1 MSLRRYVAVRLLQ
14 VIPTVLLIVSITF
27 FMVRFLPGDPVQVM
41 LSYGVRSEEVVREL
55 ERLYGLDQPIWRQYL
70 EFLLQYAR
78 LDFGTSIIREGRS
91 VSKMIA
97 TRLPHTLVLAF
108 AGTLVAVVL
117 GVPAGIIS
125 AVNRDTWIDDSVMI
139 TALLGVSTPSFWVGL
154 MMILVFAVWIPWF
167 PATGAGNLS
176 SPVDALHH
184 VILPAITLGTFSAS
198 LIARITRSSMLD
210 VLDKEYIQAAR
221 ARGIAER
228 TVIYRHAFMNASIP
242 VVTVVGLFLGEA
254 IAGTIVIEQVFARPG
269 VGRLLLDGVFARDYP
284 VVQGGVVVI
293 ALTYTLVNLLTDL
306 SYAYLDPK
314 IRY

>member
-1 MSLRRYVAVRLLQ
+1 MSKRRYVAVRLLQ
-14 VIPTVLLIVSITF
+14 VVPTAILVVSITF

-41 LSYGVRSEEVVREL
+41 LSYGVRSEELVTEL
-55 ERLYGLDQPIWRQYL
+55 RNIYGLNQPLWKQYL
-70 EFLLQYAR
+70 DFLIQYAQ

-91 VSKMIA
+91 VSTMIA

-108 AGTLVAVVL
+108 AGTLVAVLL
-117 GVPAGIIS
+117 GVPAGIVS

-139 TALLGVSTPSFWVGL
+139 TALLGVSTPSFWIGL
-154 MMILVFAVWIPWF
+154 MLILIFAVWF
-167 PATGAGNLS
+167 PLFPTSGAGNLGN
-176 SPVDALHH
+176 PMDALHH

-221 ARGIAER
+221 ARGIGER
-228 TVIYRHAFMNASIP
+228 TVIYKHAFRNASIP

-269 VGRLLLDGVFARDYP
+269 VGRLLLDGVFSRDFP
-284 VVQGGVVVI
+284 VVQGSVVVI
-293 ALTYTLVNLLTDL
+293 ALTYTLVNLLTDI

-314 IRY
+314 IEY